1 MKPNFQFTD
10 VDSALSALAER
21 LANVSASERADSLV
35 GRILAEPITA
45 DRDSPAA
52 DVSAMDGYAI
62 RLADLNSDAPVAI
75 SGESKAGQSP
85 PAMVAGKVVRIFTGA
100 IVPEGCEAIVKREE
114 TDEDPDSIRFHPA
127 AKESTVAGSHI
138 RRQGENAPAGSSVL
152 SPGVQLSPASVA
164 ALANFGVID
173 PSVFRTVKMTILTTG
188 DEVLDPSAD
197 ELEPWQLRN
206 SNQAALVSMFSNQ
219 PFVSV
224 VTADHVPDRRD
235 ALDAALTKA
244 VESSDVVVMTGGVSK
259 GDYDYVPETIAKVGG
274 EIVFHG
280 LPIRPGKPILG
291 AATGDGK
298 LILGLPGNP
307 VSTTINGRRFLLPL
321 LRHLGGCSN
330 WRDQPAMVTLAGPP
344 AKSIPLHTMQL
355 VKQVDHGIAELIPSK
370 GSGDLVALS
379 QSDGFACLPPEATT
393 IGPWPLLRW

>member
-21 LANVSASERADSLV
+21 LVNVSASERTNSLV

-62 RLADLNSDAPVAI
+62 RLADLNNDAPVAI

-85 PAMVAGKVVRIFTGA
+85 PTMIAGKVVRIFTGA
-100 IVPEGCEAIVKREE
+100 VVPEGCEAIVKREE
-114 TDEDPDSIRFHPA
+114 TDEELDSVRFHAA

-152 SPGVQLSPASVA
+152 SAGVQLSPASVA
-164 ALANFGVID
+164 ALANFGIIA
-173 PSVFRTVKMTILTTG
+173 PSVFRTVKVTILTTG
-188 DEVLDPSAD
+188 DEVLDPSTD

-206 SNQAALVSMFSNQ
+206 SNQAALVSMLSSL

-224 VTADHVPDRRD
+224 VSADHLPDRPD
-235 ALDAALTKA
+235 ALNTALIKA
-244 VESSDVVVMTGGVSK
+244 TESSDVVVMTGGVSK

-321 LRHLGGCSN
+321 LRHLGGCSD
-330 WRDQPAMVTLAGPP
+330 WRDQPAMVTLTGPP

-379 QSDGFACLPPEATT
+379 QSDGFLCLPPEATT